1 MPNIG
6 SVNSTKDLS
15 KINKN
20 LIYLLNDFA
29 KKANISSISINFN
42 INEGVN
48 GVYVYA
54 FNNKPITNIKDSSNV
69 LSKYLLDNKFTK
81 LNKPN
86 KSTSKF
92 FVVLEDQIF
101 VFTNEKQVPQQT
113 QMQGQGQ
120 PDKNDVL
127 GSYATGKTNNSN
139 NDVLGD
145 YKYGRTTLVS
155 SIDDYSVITEIAK
168 SYKKLTKNN
177 LLYLIE
183 NASEIFIPPLKD
195 YSKYPITSEFG
206 KYRPQYGRTHKGV
219 DIGSPSGT
227 DVIAPLDGIVDVVKD
242 NASECGGLI
251 KIKHNDNLFTKY
263 CHIKR
268 IKVVKGDSVKQGDVI
283 GISGGALTD
292 PNRGT
297 TSGAHLHFEVIKDGI
312 HVDPA
317 LYIGKNVNAN
327 KNTSTT
333 NNAIYAARTDMATDA
348 SLEVTESIKNRLI
361 KEQGSRDKNAIVISS
376 IKSFGSGDF
385 INEYEYQINA
395 EGDKTD
401 LICTFK
407 SCKKNTINPM
417 PYKTGFGCKTSD
429 DRNVTVFI
437 SGNLKKT
444 TNGTISKGNKMG
456 EYSGKLTFS
465 AERGFFEIPLNPKS
479 VDSISTKSGRTKMAT
494 DAKLPGGRTDG
505 AASNSEFAGRTDS
518 TSSTDLLPGRTD
530 MSANVDFLGYGR
542 TNETLLNNIDR
553 IKKLLT

>member
-1 MPNIG
+1 MPNIDR
-6 SVNSTKDLS
+6 VNSTKDLS

-20 LIYLLNDFA
+20 LIYILNDFA
-29 KKANISSISINFN
+29 KKANINSISVNFN
-42 INEGVN
+42 INDGVN
-48 GVYVYA
+48 GVSVYA

-69 LSKYLLDNKFTK
+69 LSKYLLDNKFAK

-86 KSTSKF
+86 KNTPKF
-92 FVVLEDQIF
+92 FVVFEDQIF
-101 VFTNEKQVPQQT
+101 VFTNEKQLPNQT
-113 QMQGQGQ
+113 QMQGQSN
-120 PDKNDVL
+120 KNDGL
-127 GSYATGKTNNSN
+127 GTYATGKTNNSTS
-139 NDVLGD
+139 DVLGD

-155 SIDDYSVITEIAK
+155 SIDDYSVIKEIAK
-168 SYKKLTKNN
+168 SYKKLTKSN

-183 NASEIFIPPLKD
+183 NATEMFMPPLKD
-195 YSKYPITSEFG
+195 YSKYKINSEFG
-206 KYRPQYGRTHKGV
+206 KYRPQYGRTHKGI

-227 DVIAPLDGIVDVVKD
+227 EVIAPLDGVVINSKD
-242 NASECGGLI
+242 NASECGGFI

-263 CHIKR
+263 CHIKK
-268 IKVVKGDSVKQGDVI
+268 IKVAKGASVKQGDVI
-283 GISGGALTD
+283 GISGGGLED

-297 TSGAHLHFEVIKDGI
+297 TSGPHLHFEVIKDGVN
-312 HVDPA
+312 VDPA
-317 LYIGKNVNAN
+317 LYIGKNVNTN
-327 KNTSTT
+327 KNTSKT

-361 KEQGSRDKNAIVISS
+361 KEQGFKDKNAIVISS

-407 SCKKNTINPM
+407 SCEKNTINPM
-417 PYKTGFGCKTSD
+417 PYKTGFVCKTSD

-437 SGNLKKT
+437 SGNLKKI

-465 AERGFFEIPLNPKS
+465 AERGFFGIPLNPKS
-479 VDSISTKSGRTKMAT
+479 VDSISTKSGRTGMAT
-494 DAKLPGGRTDG
+494 NAKLPGGRTDG
-505 AASNSEFAGRTDS
+505 AASNSEFVGRTDS

-542 TNETLLNNIDR
+542 TNETLVKNIDR
-553 IKKLLT
+553 IKKLLK